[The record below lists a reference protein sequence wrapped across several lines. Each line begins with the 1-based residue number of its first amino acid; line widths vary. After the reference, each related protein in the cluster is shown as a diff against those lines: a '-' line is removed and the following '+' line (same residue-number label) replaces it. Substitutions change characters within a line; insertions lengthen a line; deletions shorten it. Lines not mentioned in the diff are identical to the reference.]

1 MTELNQLRQLA
12 GNDPET
18 LKEVQDLIR
27 TMQRLDPSRFPGN
40 PEMVEQLHT
49 EVLKGVDKLELQ
61 LRRDGAE
68 PAGQVRTDKPLTVP
82 PGYQEAV
89 ADYYRR
95 LGKGQ

>member
-1 MTELNQLRQLA
+1 MNELNQLRQLA

-18 LKEVQDLIR
+18 AKEVQDLIR

-49 EVLKGVDKLELQ
+49 EVMSGVDKLELQ

-68 PAGQVRTDKPLTVP
+68 SGQVRTDKPLTVP

-89 ADYYRR
+89 AEYYRR

>member
-27 TMQRLDPSRFPGN
+27 SMQRLDPSRFPGN
-40 PEMVEQLHT
+40 PEMVEQLHS
-49 EVLKGVDKLELQ
+49 EVMSGVDKLELQ
-61 LRRDGAE
+61 LRRDGAQE
-68 PAGQVRTDKPLTVP
+68 GQVRTDKPLTVP